1 MRYTVGHAYHGILLA
16 VSGTTYGDTRFHGYI
31 AKASG
36 CVREAR
42 LEGLLTVIPHRI
54 AGIENAPGVAGCW
67 GSGKD

>member
-1 MRYTVGHAYHGILLA
+1 MRYTVGHAYRRILLA
-16 VSGTTYGDTRFHGYI
+16 ICGTTYGDTRFHGYI

-42 LEGLLTVIPHRI
+42 LQGLQTVIPHTT

-67 GSGKD
+67 GLGKE